1 MEISK
6 TIMLIITFIV
16 LVCIS
21 GFSGFY
27 LGNLDKEVVNNH
39 SPVIRDMWV
48 SRYPYAMKEDRV
60 DSSIDSYPPFYGYPY
75 AYNVDI
81 RDSDGDFMSVRF
93 YVKHSN
99 TWIMEQEQFGR
110 DGIYTF
116 YPYVYEYPIS
126 LTDYYNYV
134 NAKVVITDNVNTI
147 SRGF

>member
-1 MEISK
+1 MKISK

-27 LGNLDKEVVNNH
+27 LGNLDKESVNNH
-39 SPVIRDMWV
+39 PPAIRDMWV
-48 SRYPYAMKEDRV
+48 SHYPYAIKDDRV
-60 DSSIDSYPPFYGYPY
+60 TSTDTYPPFYGYPY

-81 RDSDGDFMSVRF
+81 RDYDGDFVSVRF
-93 YVKHSN
+93 YIKQGN
-99 TWIMEQEQFGR
+99 TWILEQEQFGR

-116 YPYVYEYPIS
+116 YPYTYEYPIPMEG
-126 LTDYYNYV
+126 YYMHV
-134 NAKVVITDNVNTI
+134 IAKIVISDNVNTV